1 MAEIDP
7 LAIVAGVREQIRT
20 YNYLDGRETSG
31 LIGTALSVEWI
42 EKGLEEFSRALIE
55 PYWLEVEI
63 RDNEE
68 QRAKP
73 LIETCLIVAD
83 DTKGNLL
90 AFVPSE
96 DKFTVVCEFSVGTF
110 SSFGLDG
117 DAVGAFLSR

>member
-1 MAEIDP
+1 MVEIDP
-7 LAIVAGVREQIRT
+7 VAIVAGVREQIRT
-20 YNYLDGRETSG
+20 YDYFEGRETSG
-31 LIGTALSVEWI
+31 LIGTALPLEWI
-42 EKGLEEFSRALIE
+42 ENGLKEFSRSLIE

-63 RDNEE
+63 QDNEQ

-73 LIETCLIVAD
+73 LIERCLIVAD
-83 DTKGNLL
+83 DNNGNLL

-96 DKFTVVCEFSVGTF
+96 DKFTVVREFSVGTF